1 MGAYTLKRAF
11 AGKFVVMTGAGEDA
25 EQVFGPVPRAEAL
38 AWVAERE
45 GPAPASPVA
54 SGPGEEPTPA
64 QLRAWSRKVAT
75 DLQKPR
81 DEEEA
86 ELRAVLLKRRSEDET
101 DYLLRQM
108 KPLLAAGLEGG
119 RRERHRPMRAAPRA
133 A

>member
-11 AGKFVVMTGAGEDA
+11 AGKFVVMTSAGEDA

-45 GPAPASPVA
+45 GAPSAVPVSPSDA
-54 SGPGEEPTPA
+54 PTPA
-64 QLRAWSRKVAT
+64 RLREWDRKLAT

-86 ELRAVLLKRRSEDET
+86 ELRAVLLKRHSEDET